1 MRARLGLRSLIPR
14 GDASSSFLSRLHRRS
29 FASNSKSVNNFHS
42 LDLTFTPKQLNT
54 LHSIAQHWLPEDALC
69 HGQAFKLTRQDTL
82 SAYLVTLQNRCSPQP
97 IHTLVNLTEV
107 RRVIR
112 FTAHH
117 SLISARQYRNR
128 TAVDP
133 RPATLQRQSQPANGE
148 NFYISPID
156 LSSARDLASISRA
169 IRRSMATARSRDLT
183 RETCIMLSGTRH
195 NTIINQLRARLGVS
209 PNSTAAWI
217 NSQSFLSLGQGVLA
231 QLEPPEYTQLYNEVS
246 GEGAHMF
253 STSPIDGTRNTVVSL
268 RVPGEIGD
276 RMVDIM
282 ASDLRRLSRGCEML
296 LPEIQD
302 RENWNAKPGFA
313 FTKTRLV
320 NSNLQRE
327 SPAAVF

>member
-14 GDASSSFLSRLHRRS
+14 GDASSSFLAQLHPRS
-29 FASNSKSVNNFHS
+29 FASHSKSVNNFHS

-69 HGQAFKLTRQDTL
+69 HGQALKLTRQDTL

-97 IHTLVNLTEV
+97 IHTLVNLTE
-107 RRVIR
+107 
-112 FTAHH
+112 
-117 SLISARQYRNR
+117 YRNR

-195 NTIINQLRARLGVS
+195 NKIIHQLRARLGVS
-209 PNSTAAWI
+209 PNPTAAWI

-231 QLEPPEYTQLYNEVS
+231 QLEPPEYTQLYNEV
-246 GEGAHMF
+246 
-253 STSPIDGTRNTVVSL
+253 
-268 RVPGEIGD
+268 
-276 RMVDIM
+276 
-282 ASDLRRLSRGCEML
+282 
-296 LPEIQD
+296 
-302 RENWNAKPGFA
+302 
-313 FTKTRLV
+313 
-320 NSNLQRE
+320 
-327 SPAAVF
+327 